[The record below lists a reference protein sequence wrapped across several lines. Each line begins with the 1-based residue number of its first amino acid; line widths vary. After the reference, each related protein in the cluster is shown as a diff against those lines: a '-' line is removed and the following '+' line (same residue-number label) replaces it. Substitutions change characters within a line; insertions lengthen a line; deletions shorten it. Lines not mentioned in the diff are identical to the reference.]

1 MGLRVRV
8 RVGIGVRV
16 VRVRYGCG
24 YGCGVRRGVDAGEAH
39 VERPRRVA
47 RCDASSAWP
56 SPE

>member
-39 VERPRRVA
+39 VERPRRVS
-47 RCDASSAWP
+47 RCDASSA
-56 SPE
+56 